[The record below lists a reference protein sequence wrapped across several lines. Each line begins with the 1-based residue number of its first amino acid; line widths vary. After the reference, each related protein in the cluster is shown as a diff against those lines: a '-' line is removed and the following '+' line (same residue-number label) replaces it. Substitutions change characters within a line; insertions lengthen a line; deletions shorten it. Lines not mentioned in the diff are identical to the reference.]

1 MTALGTLAAVTAA
14 VPARAD
20 YLWLQT
26 SDGQAQVRAGELGQ
40 PAASLPTLVEP
51 KATVAGDKHP
61 EVRTTADRY
70 SFAGGSG
77 DVRFSALRVGG
88 DGVLTYF
95 QARHGRQ
102 DTKAVN
108 DLELV
113 PTEPN
118 GGTFRL
124 FFKGR
129 PASASR
135 VNVETAAG
143 WRKALSA
150 NADGSITLD
159 TPIPGLYVLEISA
172 KVDNAK
178 VAVQGKTYADVRY
191 TATLSF
197 DVAPR

>member
-1 MTALGTLAAVTAA
+1 MTAVATLATAL
-14 VPARAD
+14 PAQAD

-26 SDGQAQVRAGELGQ
+26 TGGQARVRAGELGQ
-40 PAASLPTLVEP
+40 PAASLPALVEP

-61 EVRTTADRY
+61 EVTIAADHY
-70 SFAGGSG
+70 SFVPGSG

-102 DTKAVN
+102 ETKAVN

-178 VAVQGKTYADVRY
+178 VTVQGKAYADVRY

-197 DVAPR
+197 EVAPR